1 LIPSLFQGRSPKSSK
16 FDEIDYGGKD
26 LAYRT
31 NVMGLFIEGAD
42 TKKLCDE
49 GHITLDEVF
58 TIWNLRKQNG
68 YMSNNLDL
76 DVKVKA

>member
-1 LIPSLFQGRSPKSSK
+1 
-16 FDEIDYGGKD
+16 
-26 LAYRT
+26 
-31 NVMGLFIEGAD
+31 MGLFIEGAD